1 MSSPEQVKNIFG
13 MLYNVVVV
21 ITCFNL
27 FSDLIFFYIGIKS
40 LMLKFREDY
49 CSPVFNF
56 AFFYNREK
64 LTRK

>member
-1 MSSPEQVKNIFG
+1 MSSPEQVNNIFG

-40 LMLKFREDY
+40 LMLKFRVR
-49 CSPVFNF
+49 SPVFNF

-64 LTRK
+64 LMRK

>member
-27 FSDLIFFYIGIKS
+27 FSDLNFFYIGIKS
-40 LMLKFREDY
+40 LMLKFREDSVIV
-49 CSPVFNF
+49 CRSLISPF
-56 AFFYNREK
+56 
-64 LTRK
+64 LTIAKN

>member
-27 FSDLIFFYIGIKS
+27 FSDLNCFFYIGIKS
-40 LMLKFREDY
+40 
-49 CSPVFNF
+49 CSNF
-56 AFFYNREK
+56 ARIIVRRSLISSFF
-64 LTRK
+64 